1 MDTTMQIIKK
11 YEQLPDDLK
20 KIAAAYIEYLA
31 KITKLKKEEEH
42 MSEGEKKNK
51 KRIFGIAKGM
61 FNMKDNF
68 DEPLD
73 EFKDYM

>member
-1 MDTTMQIIKK
+1 VKK

-20 KIAAAYIEYLA
+20 ETVAGYIEYLV
-31 KITKLKKEEEH
+31 KITKLKNEEDS

>member
-1 MDTTMQIIKK
+1 MDMNMLIIKK
-11 YEQLPDDLK
+11 YEQLPADLK
-20 KIAAAYIEYLA
+20 ETVAGYIDYLV
-31 KITKLKKEEEH
+31 KFMNLKNEEDGMNEEE
-42 MSEGEKKNK
+42 KKK

>member
-1 MDTTMQIIKK
+1 MKK

-20 KIAAAYIEYLA
+20 ETVAGYIEYLV
-31 KITKLKKEEEH
+31 KITKLKNEEDS

>member
-1 MDTTMQIIKK
+1 MSNAMILAT
-11 YEQLPDDLK
+11 YEKLPNNLK
-20 KIAAAYIEYLA
+20 KKFELYVDFLF
-31 KITKLKKEEEH
+31 KFHQREEA
-42 MSEGEKKNK
+42 EKNMTAEETKNK
-51 KRIFGIAKGM
+51 NRVFGIAKGM